1 MDKYVVYDS
10 VGTGAHS
17 TVFKARYLVR
27 QRVCFSSILGLP
39 WSCLSLQGRLQYL
52 SLQRFDKHNMARGQ
66 RKFRMGA
73 RASHP
78 NVVAVFAECETSSQV
93 SDLVADYFCQSA
105 TVEFV
110 NFLCSTGWSRN
121 TVVGARLHP

>member
-17 TVFKARYLVR
+17 TVFKARYLVQ
-27 QRVCFSSILGLP
+27 QRVPFSNILGLP
-39 WSCLSLQGRLQYL
+39 GCTRLQGRLQYL

-93 SDLVADYFCQSA
+93 SGLVADYFCQSV

-110 NFLCSTGWSRN
+110 NLLCSTGWSRN